1 VAHLTLHHFFD
12 WRWFSFSTFTGW
24 MVVFA
29 HTFNAFA
36 AAAYMMVVVR
46 TSCCCHTALLTAAP
60 ARLPDCRHRAS
71 IRQRLLCRSSGQRSA
86 STLR

>member
-1 VAHLTLHHFFD
+1 MAHLTLHHFFD

-24 MVVFA
+24 MVVIA

-46 TSCCCHTALLTAAP
+46 NQLLLERCP
-60 ARLPDCRHRAS
+60 AD
-71 IRQRLLCRSSGQRSA
+71 SSA
-86 STLR
+86 